1 MLETREERV
10 KLIKAGISCKVI
22 ERLYIEGNNFK
33 VIRFCPEIELL
44 EVDIRM
50 DGNCCLRIE
59 AAGKCA

>member
-10 KLIKAGISCKVI
+10 KLLKAGLSGKMI

-33 VIRFCPEIELL
+33 VIHFCPFIELV
-44 EVDIRM
+44 EVESPR